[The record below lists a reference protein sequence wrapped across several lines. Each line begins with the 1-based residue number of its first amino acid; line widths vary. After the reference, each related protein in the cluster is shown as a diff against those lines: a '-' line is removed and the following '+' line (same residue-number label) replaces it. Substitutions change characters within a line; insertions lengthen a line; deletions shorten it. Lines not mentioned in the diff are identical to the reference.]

1 MNPIIRRDHYLQK
14 LIDRKENGLIKV
26 ITGIRRCGKSFL
38 LFDLFYD
45 HLIESGVREEQIIP
59 IALDDDMFTKYRD
72 PDELSRFIRSK
83 IVSKEMYYILIDE
96 VQYAIAKDELKDPES
111 IRLYNVLNGLMRLRN
126 VDIYVTGSNSKML
139 TKDVLTVFRAAA
151 MRSTFI
157 QSRSG
162 SIMPPLAETRRR
174 HMKSMPC
181 MAGCRWSCPEK
192 RMQTRWPTCRACL
205 RRSTSRI
212 SPNVMTL
219 PFRTCSQS

>member
-59 IALDDDMFTKYRD
+59 IALDDDMFSKYRD

-139 TKDVLTVFRAAA
+139 TKDVLTVFRG
-151 MRSTFI
+151 RGDEVRVYPVSF
-157 QSRSG
+157 R
-162 SIMPPLAETRRR
+162 LAETRRR

>member
-139 TKDVLTVFRAAA
+139 TKDVLTVFRARGDEVRDVAVELDDL
-151 MRSTFI
+151 RHRF
-157 QSRSG
+157 
-162 SIMPPLAETRRR
+162 PPGQ
-174 HMKSMPC
+174 KF
-181 MAGCRWSCPEK
+181 SCK
-192 RMQTRWPTCRACL
+192 
-205 RRSTSRI
+205 
-212 SPNVMTL
+212 SPNDSALMSACSVMGAQMV
-219 PFRTCSQS
+219 PAFS